1 MDLDRWLHGS
11 QFAMRFWRFPEQPTA
26 LVRRSLTYQKERSI
40 RSAPILGHMVE
51 APDTALEPIGDVHRT
66 KVGREATEPMRADI
80 RLLGAILGDTIRE
93 QNGDEVFELV
103 ERARVE
109 SFRVRRSEIDRT
121 EMSRMFDGIDIHQ
134 ALPVIRAF
142 THFAL
147 LANVAEDIHR
157 ERRRGVHVAAGEPP
171 QDSSLAA
178 TYLKLDGAEL
188 DSDTVAEALKGALV
202 SPVITA
208 HPTETRRRTVFVTQ
222 HRITELMRLHA
233 EGHTETAD
241 GRPVESEL
249 RRQVLTLWQTALI
262 RLSRLQIS
270 DEIAVGLRLYPSA
283 FFEVI
288 PQVNAEVR
296 QALRQRWPEADLLS
310 GPILQPGSWIGGD
323 RDGNPNVTADVVR
336 LASGGAAFTAL
347 SHYLAE
353 LDQLEQELSMSS
365 RLLKVTD
372 ELAALAQGCEDNA
385 RADEPYRRA
394 LRVIRARLSATASEI
409 LDQQPQHLLDL
420 GLSRYATP
428 AELRSD
434 LDVIDASLRMHGS
447 ALLADD
453 RLALLREGV
462 HVFGFHLSGLDMRQN
477 SDVHEEVVGELLAWA
492 GVHPDYSSLPEEQRV
507 ELLVAE
513 LSTRRPLIGDR
524 ARLSDLARSE
534 LDIIAAATHAVETY
548 GPAAVPNYVISM
560 CRSVSDMLEA
570 AILLKEGGLLDASG
584 DEPYC
589 PVGISPLFETI
600 DDLHNGA
607 TILQAMLELPLYRAL
622 VAARGESQEVMLGY
636 SDSNKDGGYL
646 AANWAVYRAELALV
660 ETARKNGIRLR
671 LFHGRGGTV
680 GRGGGPSY
688 QAILA
693 QPPGAVNGSLRLTEQ
708 GEVIAAKYA
717 EPQVARRNLESLL
730 AATLESTLLDVEGLG
745 EAAEPAYAVLDEVAT
760 LAQRSY
766 AELVHDTPGFVE
778 YFKASTPVSEIGS
791 LNIGSRPTSR
801 KPTESI
807 SDLRA
812 IPWVLA
818 WSQSRVMLPG
828 WYGTG
833 TAFEQWIGAGS
844 DSEEERLATL
854 HELYQRWPFFRSV
867 LSNMAQVLAKSD
879 LGLAAHYSELVA
891 DESLRRRVFDKIVDE
906 HHRTIAMYKRIT
918 GEDDLLAD
926 NPALARSVFNRFPY
940 LEPLNHLQVELLR
953 RYRGGEDD
961 ELVQRGILLTMNGLA
976 SALRNSG

>member
-1 MDLDRWLHGS
+1 
-11 QFAMRFWRFPEQPTA
+11 
-26 LVRRSLTYQKERSI
+26 
-40 RSAPILGHMVE
+40 MVE
-51 APDTALEPIGDVHRT
+51 VTDTALDPIGDVHRT
-66 KVGREATEPMRADI
+66 KLGREATEPMRADI
-80 RLLGAILGDTIRE
+80 RMLGAILGDTVRE
-93 QNGDEVFELV
+93 QNGEEVFDLV

-121 EMSRMFDGIDIHQ
+121 EVSRMFDGIDIHQ
-134 ALPVIRAF
+134 AIPVIRAF

-157 ERRRGVHVAAGEPP
+157 ERRRSIHVTAGEPP

-178 TYLKLDGAEL
+178 TYAKLDRAEL
-188 DSDTVAEALKGALV
+188 DSTTVAKALEGALV
-202 SPVITA
+202 APVITA

-233 EGHTETAD
+233 EGHTQTDSGRSIET
-241 GRPVESEL
+241 EL
-249 RRQVLTLWQTALI
+249 RRQILTLWQTAII

-270 DEIAVGLRLYPSA
+270 DEIAAGLRYYPAS
-283 FFEVI
+283 FFEVL
-288 PQVNAEVR
+288 PKVNAEVR
-296 QALRQRWPEADLLS
+296 EALRARWPDADLLS
-310 GPILQPGSWIGGD
+310 GPMLQPGSWIGGD

-336 LASGGAAFTAL
+336 LATGSAAYTAL

-365 RLLKVTD
+365 RLLTVTP
-372 ELAALAQGCEDNA
+372 ELAELAEGCQDKA
-385 RADEPYRRA
+385 RDDEPYRRA
-394 LRVIRARLSATASEI
+394 LRVIRSRLSATAGEI
-409 LDQQPQHLLDL
+409 LDEQPQHLLDL
-420 GLSRYATP
+420 GLPAYATP
-428 AELRSD
+428 AELRAD
-434 LDVIDASLRMHGS
+434 LDTIDASLRTHGS
-447 ALLADD
+447 AVLADD

-462 HVFGFHLSGLDMRQN
+462 HVFGFHLSALDLRQN
-477 SDVHEEVVGELLAWA
+477 SDVHEEVVAELLAWS
-492 GVHPDYSSLPEEQRV
+492 GVHPDYASLPEDERV
-507 ELLVAE
+507 ELLVTE
-513 LSTRRPLIGDR
+513 LGTRRPLVSPG
-524 ARLSDLARSE
+524 AKLSELARKE
-534 LDIIAAATHAVETY
+534 LDIIGAATFAVQTY

-560 CRSVSDMLEA
+560 CRSVSDVLEA
-570 AILLKEGGLLDASG
+570 AILMKEAGLLDASG

-607 TILQAMLELPLYRAL
+607 AILQAMLDLPLYRAM
-622 VAARGESQEVMLGY
+622 VAARGDMQEVMLGY

-660 ETARKNGIRLR
+660 DAARKGGIRLR

-717 EPQVARRNLESLL
+717 EPQTARRNLESLL

-745 EAAEPAYAVLDEVAT
+745 DAAEPAYAVLDEIAT
-760 LAQRSY
+760 LAQRAY

-791 LNIGSRPTSR
+791 LNIGSRPSSR
-801 KPTESI
+801 KPTQSI

-833 TAFEQWIGAGS
+833 MAFEQWIGAGPET
-844 DSEEERLATL
+844 EEDRLGVL

-879 LGLAAHYSELVA
+879 LGLAARYSELVD
-891 DESLRRRVFDKIVDE
+891 DEALRSRVFDKIVDE

-918 GEDDLLAD
+918 GQEDLLAD

-953 RYRGGEDD
+953 RYRSGEDD

>member
-1 MDLDRWLHGS
+1 MAEPSD
-11 QFAMRFWRFPEQPTA
+11 A
-26 LVRRSLTYQKERSI
+26 
-40 RSAPILGHMVE
+40 
-51 APDTALEPIGDVHRT
+51 ALEPIGAVHRT
-66 KVGREATEPMRADI
+66 RVGRAATEPMRADI
-80 RLLGAILGDTIRE
+80 RLLGAILGDTVRE
-93 QNGDEVFELV
+93 QNGDEVFDLV

-109 SFRVRRSEIDRT
+109 AFRVRRSEIDRA
-121 EMSRMFDGIDIHQ
+121 EMARMFDGIDIHQ
-134 ALPVIRAF
+134 AIPVIRAF
-142 THFAL
+142 SHFAL

-157 ERRRGVHVAAGEPP
+157 ERRRGVHVEAGEPP

-178 TYLKLDGAEL
+178 TYAKLDLAEL
-188 DSDTVAEALKGALV
+188 DSAAVVDSLKGALV

-233 EGHTETAD
+233 EGHTETDD
-241 GRPVESEL
+241 GRDIEVEL

-262 RLSRLQIS
+262 RLSRLQIT
-270 DEIAVGLRLYPSA
+270 DEIAVGLRYYPSA
-283 FFEVI
+283 LFKVI
-288 PQVNAEVR
+288 PKVNAELR
-296 QALRQRWPEADLLS
+296 EALRARWPDADLLS
-310 GPILQPGSWIGGD
+310 EPILQPGSWIGGD

-336 LASGGAAFTAL
+336 LATGSAAFTAVA
-347 SHYLAE
+347 HYLAE
-353 LDQLEQELSMSS
+353 LDRLEQELSMSS
-365 RLLKVTD
+365 RLLSVTS
-372 ELAALAQGCEDNA
+372 ELTALADGCQDKA

-394 LRVIRARLSATASEI
+394 LRVIRARLSATAAAI
-409 LDQQPQHLLDL
+409 LDEQPQHLLDL
-420 GLSRYATP
+420 GFPAYATP
-428 AELRSD
+428 GELRAD
-434 LDVIDASLRMHGS
+434 LDTIDTSLRMHGS

-462 HVFGFHLSGLDMRQN
+462 GVFGFHLCGLDMRQN
-477 SDVHEEVVGELLAWA
+477 SDVHEEVVAELLAWA
-492 GVHPDYSSLPEEQRV
+492 GVHRDYSSLPEDERV
-507 ELLVAE
+507 ELLAGE
-513 LSTRRPLIGDR
+513 LSTRRPLVADR
-524 ARLSDLARSE
+524 AQLSELARGE
-534 LDIIAAATHAVETY
+534 LGVVAAAARAVEIY
-548 GPAAVPNYVISM
+548 GPAAVPNYIISM
-560 CRSVSDMLEA
+560 CKSVSDVLEA
-570 AILLKEGGLLDASG
+570 AILLKEAGLLDASEA
-584 DEPYC
+584 EPYC

-607 TILQAMLELPLYRAL
+607 TILQAMLDLPLYRTL
-622 VAARGESQEVMLGY
+622 VDARGGCQEVMLGY

-660 ETARKNGIRLR
+660 EVARKSGIRLR

-693 QPPGAVNGSLRLTEQ
+693 QPPGAVSGSLRLTEQ

-717 EPQVARRNLESLL
+717 EPRMARRNLESLV

-745 EAAEPAYAVLDEVAT
+745 DAAEPAYAVLDEVAI
-760 LAQRSY
+760 LAQRAY
-766 AELVHDTPGFVE
+766 AELVHDTTGFVE

-801 KPTESI
+801 KPTQSI
-807 SDLRA
+807 ADLRA

-833 TAFEQWIGAGS
+833 SAFEQWIASGPEGPDGS
-844 DSEEERLATL
+844 ADRVQVLRD
-854 HELYQRWPFFRSV
+854 LYERWPFFRSV
-867 LSNMAQVLAKSD
+867 LSNLAQVLAKSD
-879 LGLAAHYSELVA
+879 LGLAARYAELVP
-891 DESLRRRVFDKIVDE
+891 DESLRRRVFDKIADE
-906 HHRTIAMYKRIT
+906 HQRTIAMHKVIT
-918 GEDDLLAD
+918 GQEDLLAD
-926 NPALARSVFNRFPY
+926 NVALARSVFNRFPY

-953 RYRGGEDD
+953 RYRSGDED

>member
-1 MDLDRWLHGS
+1 
-11 QFAMRFWRFPEQPTA
+11 
-26 LVRRSLTYQKERSI
+26 VRE
-40 RSAPILGHMVE
+40 H
-51 APDTALEPIGDVHRT
+51 
-66 KVGREATEPMRADI
+66 
-80 RLLGAILGDTIRE
+80 
-93 QNGDEVFELV
+93 NGEEVFDLV

-121 EMSRMFDGIDIHQ
+121 EISRMFDGIDIHQ
-134 ALPVIRAF
+134 AIPVIRAF

-157 ERRRGVHVAAGEPP
+157 ERRRSIHVAAGEPP

-178 TYLKLDGAEL
+178 TYLKLESAKL
-188 DSDTVAEALKGALV
+188 DSATIAEALTGALV
-202 SPVITA
+202 APVITA

-222 HRITELMRLHA
+222 HRITELMRMHA
-233 EGHTETAD
+233 EGHTETD
-241 GRPVESEL
+241 SGRSIELEL
-249 RRQVLTLWQTALI
+249 RRQILTLWQTAII

-270 DEIAVGLRLYPSA
+270 DEIAVGLRYYPAS

-288 PQVNAEVR
+288 PKVNAEVR
-296 QALRQRWPEADLLS
+296 EALRARWSDAELLS
-310 GPILQPGSWIGGD
+310 EPMLRPGSWIGGD
-323 RDGNPNVTADVVR
+323 RDGNPNVTAEVVR
-336 LASGGAAFTAL
+336 LATGSAAFTAL
-347 SHYLAE
+347 AHYLAE
-353 LDQLEQELSMSS
+353 LDHLEQELSMSS
-365 RLLKVTD
+365 RLLKVTS
-372 ELAALAQGCEDNA
+372 ELAELADGCQDKA

-394 LRVIRARLSATASEI
+394 LRVVRARLSATAVEI
-409 LDQQPQHLLDL
+409 LDEEPLQLLDL
-420 GLSRYATP
+420 GLPAYATP
-428 AELRSD
+428 DELRAD
-434 LDVIDASLRMHGS
+434 LDTIDASLRSHGS
-447 ALLADD
+447 AVLADD

-462 HVFGFHLSGLDMRQN
+462 QVFGFHLSGLDLRQN
-477 SDVHEEVVGELLAWA
+477 SDVHEEVVGELLAWS
-492 GVHPDYSSLPEEQRV
+492 GVHDDYASLPEDERV
-507 ELLVAE
+507 ELLVTE
-513 LSTRRPLIGDR
+513 LSTRRPLVGDR
-524 ARLSDLARSE
+524 AQLSELARKE
-534 LDIIAAATHAVETY
+534 LDIIGAAAHAVETY

-560 CRSVSDMLEA
+560 CQSVSDILET
-570 AILLKEGGLLDASG
+570 AILMKEAGLLDASG

-600 DDLHNGA
+600 DDLQNGA
-607 TILQAMLELPLYRAL
+607 TILQAMLELPLYRAM
-622 VAARGESQEVMLGY
+622 VAARGDMQEVMLGY
-636 SDSNKDGGYL
+636 SDSNKDGGYM

-660 ETARKNGIRLR
+660 EAARKAGIRLR

-717 EPQVARRNLESLL
+717 EPQMARRNLESLV

-745 EAAEPAYAVLDEVAT
+745 DAAEPAYAVMGEIAS
-760 LAQRSY
+760 LAQRAY
-766 AELVHDTPGFVE
+766 AELVHNTPGFVE
-778 YFKASTPVSEIGS
+778 YFLASTPVSEIGS

-801 KPTESI
+801 KPTSSI
-807 SDLRA
+807 ADLRA

-833 TAFEQWIGAGS
+833 SAFEKWIAAGPE
-844 DSEEERLATL
+844 SEEDRLAVL
-854 HELYQRWPFFRSV
+854 HELYERWPFFRSV
-867 LSNMAQVLAKSD
+867 LSNMAQVMAKSD
-879 LGLAAHYSELVA
+879 LGLAARYAELVE

-906 HHRTIAMYKRIT
+906 HQRTIAMYKRIT
-918 GEDDLLAD
+918 GEEDLLAD
-926 NPALARSVFNRFPY
+926 NAALARSVFNRFPY

-953 RYRGGEDD
+953 RYRSGEDD

>member
-1 MDLDRWLHGS
+1 MVEVSDI
-11 QFAMRFWRFPEQPTA
+11 A
-26 LVRRSLTYQKERSI
+26 L
-40 RSAPILGHMVE
+40 APIGAVQ
-51 APDTALEPIGDVHRT
+51 RT
-66 KVGREATEPMRADI
+66 RVGREATEPMRADI
-80 RLLGAILGDTIRE
+80 RLLGTILGDTVRE
-93 QNGDEVFELV
+93 QNGHDVFDLV

-109 SFRVRRSEIDRT
+109 SFRVRRSEIDRA
-121 EMSRMFDGIDIHQ
+121 EMSRMFSGLDIHL
-134 ALPVIRAF
+134 AIPIIRAF
-142 THFAL
+142 SHFAL

-157 ERRRGVHVAAGEPP
+157 ERRRAIHADAGEPP

-178 TYLKLDGAEL
+178 TYAKLDLAEL
-188 DSDTVAEALKGALV
+188 DSSTVAGALKGALV

-233 EGHTETAD
+233 AGHTETDD
-241 GRPVESEL
+241 GRGIELEL

-262 RLSRLQIS
+262 RLSRLQIT
-270 DEIAVGLRLYPSA
+270 DEIDVGLRYYPA
-283 FFEVI
+283 ALFKVI

-296 QALRQRWPEADLLS
+296 DALRTRWPDADLLAA
-310 GPILQPGSWIGGD
+310 PILQPGSWIGGD

-336 LASGGAAFTAL
+336 RATGSAAFTAL
-347 SHYLAE
+347 TRYLAE
-353 LDQLEQELSMSS
+353 LTDLEQELSMSA
-365 RLLKVTD
+365 RLITVTP
-372 ELAALAQGCEDNA
+372 ELTALAEGCPETA

-394 LRVIRARLSATASEI
+394 VRVIRARLTATAAEI
-409 LDQQPQHLLDL
+409 LDQRPQHELDL
-420 GLSRYATP
+420 GLPPYSAP

-434 LDVIDASLRMHGS
+434 LDVIDASLRTHGA
-447 ALLADD
+447 ALLAAD
-453 RLALLREGV
+453 RLARLRESV
-462 HVFGFHLSGLDMRQN
+462 RVFGFHLSGLDMRQN

-492 GVHPDYSSLPEEQRV
+492 GVHPDYGSLPEDERV
-507 ELLVAE
+507 ELLAGE
-513 LSTRRPLIGDR
+513 LRTRRPLVGDR
-524 ARLSDLARSE
+524 AQLSDLARGE
-534 LDIIAAATHAVETY
+534 LGVVAAAAHAVGLY
-548 GPAAVPNYVISM
+548 GSAAVPNYIISM
-560 CRSVSDMLEA
+560 CQSVSDVLEA
-570 AILLKEGGLLDASG
+570 AILLKEAGLLDTSG
-584 DEPYC
+584 PEPYC

-600 DDLHNGA
+600 EDLRNGA
-607 TILQAMLELPLYRAL
+607 SILQAMLDLPIYRA
-622 VAARGESQEVMLGY
+622 VVSARGDSQEVMLGY

-646 AANWAVYRAELALV
+646 AANWAVYRAELTLV
-660 ETARKNGIRLR
+660 EVARKAGIRLR

-693 QPPGAVNGSLRLTEQ
+693 QPPGAVHGSLRLTEQ

-717 EPQVARRNLESLL
+717 EPELARRNLESLV

-745 EAAEPAYAVLDEVAT
+745 DDAEPAYAVLDDVAT
-760 LAQRSY
+760 LAHRAY
-766 AELVHDTPGFVE
+766 AELVYETPGFVE

-801 KPTESI
+801 KPTSSI
-807 SDLRA
+807 ADLRA

-833 TAFEQWIGAGS
+833 SAFEQWIAAGPE
-844 DSEEERLATL
+844 SETDRVETL

-867 LSNMAQVLAKSD
+867 LSNLAQVLAKSD
-879 LGLAAHYSELVA
+879 MGLAARYAELVA
-891 DESLRRRVFDKIVDE
+891 DEALRHRVFGMIVDE
-906 HHRTIAMYKRIT
+906 HRRTIAMHKLIT
-918 GEDDLLAD
+918 GQDDLLAD

-953 RYRGGEDD
+953 RYRSGDDD